1 MKNESPIFKIVPC
14 VSIIRAVAFFL
25 GKSMFVIFFS
35 CYFTEIPEV
44 VMQKKYLHSFPNK
57 ESETVEGLKIFW
69 EKGRARINRRLIEHT
84 LLVNLPISGEWVIYP
99 PPCSTENNAMYI

>member
-1 MKNESPIFKIVPC
+1 M
-14 VSIIRAVAFFL
+14 SIIRAVAFFL

-57 ESETVEGLKIFW
+57 ESETAEGLKIFGR
-69 EKGRARINRRLIEHT
+69 KGGPELIESHLLEQT
-84 LLVNLPISGEWVIYP
+84 LLLNLPNSGEGVIYP
-99 PPCSTENNAMYI
+99 PTCSTENNTI

>member
-44 VMQKKYLHSFPNK
+44 VMQKNKYLHSFPNK
-57 ESETVEGLKIFW
+57 ESETAEGLNILGR
-69 EKGRARINRRLIEHT
+69 KGGLELIEGCLIEHKYFACKSTKFGRGGNLPST
-84 LLVNLPISGEWVIYP
+84 LLH
-99 PPCSTENNAMYI
+99 